1 MNFRITTA
9 IVSCLIANGAIAD
22 TASRGDDALTGPERV
37 QMGTEVDAGQNV
49 ELDAASRGADNVT
62 SAEAAADPAIAN
74 DEVKGVEEGAITT
87 SRGEDALR
95 GEDVTA
101 EADET
106 GAVISVSQAQATDGE
121 NVSRGAD
128 NARSSEV
135 AEGETDASLVKS
147 SDGST
152 KASRGAKNATG
163 EEITEGATEPTEASS
178 SSRGTGNETGS
189 EVFGIDN
196 QKEG

>member
-9 IVSCLIANGAIAD
+9 ILSALVASGAMAQS
-22 TASRGDDALTGPERV
+22 ASRGDDALTGPERV
-37 QMGTEVDAGQNV
+37 QMGTEVDAAQNV
-49 ELDAASRGADNVT
+49 EVDAQSRGAGNVT
-62 SAEAAADPAIAN
+62 SAEAAANPAIVN
-74 DEVKGVEEGAITT
+74 DEVKGVEDGAITT

-106 GAVISVSQAQATDGE
+106 GAIIPVSQIDDEE

-135 AEGETDASLVKS
+135 ATGETDASLVKS
-147 SDGST
+147 GDGST

-163 EEITEGATEPTEASS
+163 EEITEGTTEPTEASS